1 MLGKIILWMSTL
13 AFVSY
18 GVIGLIDP
26 TLPAEMA
33 GLAILSGD
41 GRAELGAMYGGL
53 QTAYGVFCLLGAL
66 RTDLYRPALTSLV
79 LMMGG
84 LAVARLY
91 TAVMADGGLGGYT
104 YGAMA
109 FEFAT
114 AILSLI
120 ALRKS
125 G

>member
-1 MLGKIILWMSTL
+1 MLGKIILWVSTL
-13 AFVSY
+13 AFISY
-18 GVIGLIDP
+18 GVMCLIDP

-41 GRAELGAMYGGL
+41 GLAELGAMYGGL

-84 LAVARLY
+84 LAIARLY
-91 TAVMADGGLGGYT
+91 TAVMADAGLGGYT
-104 YGAMA
+104 YGAIA
-109 FEFAT
+109 FESAI
-114 AILSLI
+114 AILSFI
-120 ALRKS
+120 ALRKTS
-125 G
+125 

>member
-18 GVIGLIDP
+18 GVMCLIDP